1 MFVLFASFALAAV
14 FLIVLPGP
22 DTAVVLRSIVRGG
35 RAEGAR
41 TALGVCCGLALWVLA
56 AAAGL
61 SVLLSASRT
70 AYDALKIAGAIYLG
84 WLGVRTL
91 MTLHAGDP
99 ADVSGSAAGA
109 AAGAAAEAAAVTGSG
124 VGSGSPTTGTAAGTG
139 RARRAGFWP
148 GLTTDLLNPKV
159 GVFFVTFLP
168 QFIPHTAP
176 VTPYTLLLGGL
187 YIAGTAAWFALLVHL
202 SATVGD
208 WLRRPRTQRRLQRV
222 TGVALLAFAV
232 GLLVE

>member
-22 DTAVVLRSIVRGG
+22 DTAIVLRSIVRGG
-35 RAEGAR
+35 RAEGAW
-41 TALGVCCGLALWVLA
+41 TAFGVCCGLALWVLA

-61 SVLLSASRT
+61 SVLLAASRT
-70 AYDALKIAGAIYLG
+70 AYEALKIAGAIYLG
-84 WLGVRTL
+84 WLGIRTL
-91 MTLHAGDP
+91 LATRRTHK
-99 ADVSGSAAGA
+99 
-109 AAGAAAEAAAVTGSG
+109 AAVAGHDADRATG
-124 VGSGSPTTGTAAGTG
+124 VHPPRATPSPRTRRTRRTG
-139 RARRAGFWP
+139 RTPRIRRAGFWP

-168 QFIPHTAP
+168 QFIPHNAP

-187 YIAGTAAWFALLVHL
+187 YIVGTAAWFALLVHL
-202 SATVGD
+202 STAVGD
-208 WLRRPRTQRRLQRV
+208 WLRRPRTQRWLQRV